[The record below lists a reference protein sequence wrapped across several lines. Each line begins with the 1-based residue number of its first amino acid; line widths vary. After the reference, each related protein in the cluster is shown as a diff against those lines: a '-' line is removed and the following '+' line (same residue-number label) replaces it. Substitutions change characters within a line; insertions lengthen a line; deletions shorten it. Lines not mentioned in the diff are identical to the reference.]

1 MTFPSLAALVIT
13 GGAALLVAMLA
24 LLGLAP
30 GVPLES
36 KHLREMKNRLEVPF
50 TYETL
55 SFASHR
61 ALPSGVGVGEY
72 SASERHAV
80 TMEGRVQRML
90 IAGDGDLHLELN
102 SSVLEGAMTDSAYV
116 SCEITPGFRLGSER
130 WRFEPLAEVFR
141 PRHGSAT
148 PWEGGPARVRVS
160 GWLTYDVQYAR
171 LPSAWQVEHGAP
183 RLSGWEIHPV
193 TRIERWDE
201 ALQGFREV
209 PR

>member
-1 MTFPSLAALVIT
+1 MFRSLAALVLT
-13 GGAALLVAMLA
+13 SGAALLVALLA

-36 KHLREMKNRLEVPF
+36 RHLREMKNRLDTPAR
-50 TYETL
+50 YEAL
-55 SFASHR
+55 SFASHHD
-61 ALPSGVGVGEY
+61 LPSGATVGEY
-72 SASERHAV
+72 SAYERRAV
-80 TMEGRVQRML
+80 SMEGHVQRML

-102 SSVLEGAMTDSAYV
+102 GALATGGMRDSAYV
-116 SCEITPGFRLGSER
+116 ACEITPGFRRGSQR

-148 PWEGGPARVRVS
+148 PWNGGSPRVRVS
-160 GWLTYDVQYAR
+160 GWLTYDFQYAH
-171 LPSAWQVEHGAP
+171 LPSPWSIENSAP

-201 ALQGFREV
+201 TLRAYREV